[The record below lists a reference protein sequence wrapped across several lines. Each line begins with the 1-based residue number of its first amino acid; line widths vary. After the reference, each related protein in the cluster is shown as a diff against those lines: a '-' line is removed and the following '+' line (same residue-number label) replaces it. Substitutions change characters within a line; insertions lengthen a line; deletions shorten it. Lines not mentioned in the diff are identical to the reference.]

1 MTHSNHFQPGID
13 ARNAAFFNRN
23 IPKKQEIISIFQL
36 PWHLKITLK
45 VELRVDNPFLFSRKT
60 YRNNLSFSLE
70 EGKNGFNIEKYS
82 ALDSF

>member
-1 MTHSNHFQPGID
+1 M
-13 ARNAAFFNRN
+13 
-23 IPKKQEIISIFQL
+23 
-36 PWHLKITLK
+36 
-45 VELRVDNPFLFSRKT
+45 DNPFLFSRKT